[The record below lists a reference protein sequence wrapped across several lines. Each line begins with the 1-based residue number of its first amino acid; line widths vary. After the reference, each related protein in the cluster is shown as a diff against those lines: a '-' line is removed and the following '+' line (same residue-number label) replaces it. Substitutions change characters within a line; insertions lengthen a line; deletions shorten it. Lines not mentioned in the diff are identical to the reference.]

1 MTKTKIKRD
10 QIQILLEMII
20 ETTIQ
25 ETIISDWNLNS
36 VHSTTTIQIAVSS
49 VLKIV
54 YLILKV
60 PPIVFLETDVLTW
73 KETLSFF
80 TPRTIFSEQ
89 PDIRLSPEE
98 SQPGKKTL
106 KDGVCSRRK
115 EVLKKVPELK
125 AKEQRMRRG
134 QKLIH
139 KVKSLKIFLT
149 NAAGLFSKLERITNK
164 LKYFDAGIFKI
175 QESHFTTKGKLK
187 FF

>member
-1 MTKTKIKRD
+1 M
-10 QIQILLEMII
+10 
-20 ETTIQ
+20 
-25 ETIISDWNLNS
+25 
-36 VHSTTTIQIAVSS
+36 
-49 VLKIV
+49 
-54 YLILKV
+54 

-164 LKYFDAGIFKI
+164 LKYFDAGIFTI

-187 FF
+187 LDDFDIFESIRNKVGGGSMIGIHSSLNGKLVSEYSDEFELLVVQATIAKK